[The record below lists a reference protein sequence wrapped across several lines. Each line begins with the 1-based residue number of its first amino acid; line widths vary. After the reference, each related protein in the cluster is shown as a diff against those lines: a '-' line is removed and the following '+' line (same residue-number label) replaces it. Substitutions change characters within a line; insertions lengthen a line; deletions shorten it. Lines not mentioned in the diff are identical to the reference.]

1 MNKTKI
7 RFNEE
12 TITKTIAAIFLI
24 IFCLLIIIPIAN
36 IVALSISSPRT
47 IATGEVSVWP
57 TEFSLENYKV
67 VLRDSSI
74 WRAYLITFAKTIL
87 GIVTHVIVCSMVAY
101 GLSKSELVGRKF
113 YIIIGTITLFFSG
126 GMVPT
131 YLLMKQI
138 GLVNNFWVYIIP
150 QLLSFYDVII
160 LMNFFRQNPKDISE
174 AAKIDGAN
182 EYTTLFRIILPISKP
197 ALATIA
203 LFNGV
208 FQWNDFMT
216 AKIYITNENLYPVQY
231 RLYEIIVQE
240 QTKSMVGTGSYIM
253 DSSSRG
259 VQLATII
266 ITTLPIVIIYPLLQK
281 HFTSGL
287 TIGSVKG

>member
-1 MNKTKI
+1 MNKKKI

-12 TITKTIAAIFLI
+12 TITKGIAAIFLF

-36 IVALSISSPRT
+36 IVALSFSSPRT

-57 TEFSLENYKV
+57 TEISFENYKV
-67 VLRDSSI
+67 VLRDATI
-74 WRAYLITFAKTIL
+74 WRAYLITFAKTII

-101 GLSKSELVGRKF
+101 GLSKNELVGRKF
-113 YIIIGTITLFFSG
+113 YIVIGTITLFFSG

-182 EYTTLFRIILPISKP
+182 EYSILFRIILPISKP

-240 QTKSMVGTGSYIM
+240 QTKSMVGSGSYIM

-281 HFTSGL
+281 YFTSGL